1 MTCLRRSLRLRGSLC
16 VRRRRL
22 PVAVVLV
29 CLGCV
34 VGAPSPASARP
45 LIDAP
50 SGLLSAA
57 SQPCVLYS
65 CAANPQP
72 HDDWVRSTGL
82 LASSYCDLYV
92 CSPMDLVPDHGFDD
106 NLFPVNPD
114 WADFNQNGHVP
125 DPSAVCDDFRDQPLS
140 ASCTHDPVT
149 FDGPGLGTLA
159 DNTCLFGRSPLLSFH
174 GHVNYEPATY
184 AGTLFWESHSA
195 PGTDDEYSISLATVG
210 GAGATVAKPSGIN
223 LEFDSDETVDHF
235 DDVPW
240 WKQFHDAVDAA
251 DEAAARLA
259 LFSGANPPFHPSAAF
274 KLQLQHAADATKH
287 AVEGFINGHVGVAT
301 GQIGLDTAHDVA
313 AESHPVYALAVQS
326 DRNAAVSGGTDR
338 WALFARSWG
347 NEGFCSDDNHTLPR
361 GPLTVRIPWQ
371 DGATGVAAGTRAD
384 PAQGV
389 RVSRSNLSHSG
400 PAAAPVSVSV
410 LPGEG
415 VLLTFDL
422 SADPTE
428 DPLYWGTIDLK
439 WTFGEPGGTA
449 TFASTHAGRL
459 GASAPAAKSRR
470 KHDRGE
476 RFDVEALV
484 ARLWRRLPRAVRSRA
499 LARLPHPHVRAR
511 GKPVKVVLAP
521 PPVSPLRRVQSFV
534 APVRDRAIRKRGRA
548 EYAALCA
555 AYKHHVPRYPKMCRR
570 ARRR

>member
-1 MTCLRRSLRLRGSLC
+1 MMSLRRSLRLS
-16 VRRRRL
+16 RRL
-22 PVAVVLV
+22 PAPRPRILVALVVV
-29 CLGCV
+29 CVGCV
-34 VGAPSPASARP
+34 VAAPSPATARP

-72 HDDWVRSTGL
+72 HDDWVRSTGQ

-106 NLFPVNPD
+106 NLFPLNPD
-114 WADFNQNGHVP
+114 WADFNQNRHVP
-125 DPSAVCDDFRDQPLS
+125 DPSAVCDDFRERALP

-159 DNTCLFGRSPLLSFH
+159 DNTCLFGRSPILSEH
-174 GHVNYEPATY
+174 GHFNYEPATY
-184 AGTLFWESHSA
+184 TGTLFWESHSS

-235 DDVPW
+235 DDIPW

-251 DEAAARLA
+251 DEAATRLA
-259 LFSGANPPFHPSAAF
+259 LFSGSDPPFHPSAAF
-274 KLQLQHAADATKH
+274 KLQLQHAADVTKH
-287 AVEGFINGHVGVAT
+287 AVEGFVNGHVGVAT

-313 AESHPVYALAVQS
+313 AESHPVYALAVQN
-326 DRNAAVSGGTDR
+326 DREAAVSGGTDR

-347 NEGFCSDDNHTLPR
+347 NEGFCSDDNHTLPP

-371 DGATGVAAGTRAD
+371 DGATGVLAGTRAD

-389 RVSRSNLSHSG
+389 RVTHTDFSHTG
-400 PAAAPVSVSV
+400 PASAPISVSV

-422 SADPTE
+422 SGNASE
-428 DPLYWGTIDLK
+428 DPLFWGTVDLK
-439 WTFGEPGGTA
+439 WTFGGPNGTA
-449 TFASTHAGRL
+449 ASSSTKALRI
-459 GASAPAAKSRR
+459 GAFRAAVERR
-470 KHDRGE
+470 KADRGE

-499 LARLPHPHVRAR
+499 LARLPHPHTHAR
-511 GKPVKVVLAP
+511 GRPVKVVQTA
-521 PPVSPLRRVQSFV
+521 PPVSPQRRAVSFV
-534 APVRDRAIRKRGRA
+534 APVRDRTIRKRGRA
-548 EYAALCA
+548 ERKALCA
-555 AYKHHVPRYPKMCRR
+555 AYKNRVPHYPKMCRH